1 MSCEEWEFD
10 MPMVTWL
17 TWCPLGHAWIVRL
30 AISIT
35 TWPMNDGQEHERNH
49 GQRNPV
55 KMALA
60 L

>member
-35 TWPMNDGQEHERNH
+35 TWPMNDGQENMK
-49 GQRNPV
+49 GI
-55 KMALA
+55 MAREIR
-60 L
+60 